1 MVLLLGKKKFRDF
14 PDRKNS
20 YSVDYKNHCFSSAPV
35 NLNCTWHW
43 AATPGATKLSRK
55 LQFHSWPLE
64 GGSKTESVPTH
75 RRLLHCSTLQL
86 GKKKG
91 LVSMENGIILQLILF
106 AVWFS
111 PPKMQR
117 QTDIGWF
124 QLCSPLT
131 QLRFSHRFFL
141 FVFLTP
147 LNGGSFLFGSWT
159 ASWTASLNIRVSLTF
174 KGWSSTSRRT
184 RSPETDGRPPQSP
197 DQHYGVSL
205 ELHEATDG
213 RERLNPHKHS
223 QWWGKNSLFTY
234 NRGCFTGKQLRNS
247 WLCAVKYLNSWLNKN
262 LNYSD
267 TNKSF
272 NPSNFILTKQNSLLF
287 ISK

>member
-1 MVLLLGKKKFRDF
+1 MLTHTAVDELTSSLKSHLWPKKQFLQHTENHKIKPQRICHWVNDWKVSVSEGSLVLLLGKKKFRDF

-20 YSVDYKNHCFSSAPV
+20 YSGDCKNLCISSAPV
-35 NLNCTWHW
+35 NLNCTLHW

-86 GKKKG
+86 GTKKV
-91 LVSMENGIILQLILF
+91 LVSMETGIILQLILF

-131 QLRFSHRFFL
+131 QLRFSHRFFP
-141 FVFLTP
+141 V
-147 LNGGSFLFGSWT
+147 
-159 ASWTASLNIRVSLTF
+159 
-174 KGWSSTSRRT
+174 
-184 RSPETDGRPPQSP
+184 
-197 DQHYGVSL
+197 
-205 ELHEATDG
+205 
-213 RERLNPHKHS
+213 
-223 QWWGKNSLFTY
+223 
-234 NRGCFTGKQLRNS
+234 CFFDTTEWKKLPVRF
-247 WLCAVKYLNSWLNKN
+247 LNSKLNSKPEHPSE
-262 LNYSD
+262 SD
-267 TNKSF
+267 F
-272 NPSNFILTKQNSLLF
+272 
-287 ISK
+287 

>member
-1 MVLLLGKKKFRDF
+1 MTKEAVPATHWESGDEKYINKIKPQRICHWVNDWKVSVSEGSLVLLLGKKKFRDF

-20 YSVDYKNHCFSSAPV
+20 YSGDCKNLCISSAPV
-35 NLNCTWHW
+35 NLNCTLHW

-86 GKKKG
+86 GTKKV
-91 LVSMENGIILQLILF
+91 LVSMETGIILQLILF

-131 QLRFSHRFFL
+131 QLRFSHRFFP
-141 FVFLTP
+141 V
-147 LNGGSFLFGSWT
+147 
-159 ASWTASLNIRVSLTF
+159 
-174 KGWSSTSRRT
+174 
-184 RSPETDGRPPQSP
+184 
-197 DQHYGVSL
+197 
-205 ELHEATDG
+205 
-213 RERLNPHKHS
+213 
-223 QWWGKNSLFTY
+223 
-234 NRGCFTGKQLRNS
+234 CFFDTTEWKKLPVRF
-247 WLCAVKYLNSWLNKN
+247 LNSKLNSKPEHPSE
-262 LNYSD
+262 SD
-267 TNKSF
+267 F
-272 NPSNFILTKQNSLLF
+272 
-287 ISK
+287 